1 MPPPDGA
8 PRWALCTF
16 PVWFFMLDGIFT
28 PLAARARWRSMAR
41 EQVLPLRRRGVIGAV
56 VACFSFGGVLL
67 ATRIDRVGEAAAL
80 RETLVVFAALIG
92 GWLLGEKVGPVQAG
106 PDGNDCNGCSGDG
119 DGGMSD
125 KTYDPKLKAAL
136 EYGPLLAFMVGYWLV
151 KDRTFAVGGV
161 EYSGFIAIT
170 AVFVLIFAASILAL
184 WKLTG
189 KLSAMQVFSLVV
201 ILFMGGLTVWFNDAH
216 FIKMKPTIIYVAF
229 ALGLGVGLLQ
239 GKSYLRLL
247 MGEVLPMQEEGW
259 MILTRRMA
267 GFFVVLA
274 VANEV
279 VWRNFSDGTWVT
291 FKVVGLTVAMF
302 AFLFTQGRLFERYG
316 IEPANKD

>member
-1 MPPPDGA
+1 
-8 PRWALCTF
+8 
-16 PVWFFMLDGIFT
+16 
-28 PLAARARWRSMAR
+28 
-41 EQVLPLRRRGVIGAV
+41 
-56 VACFSFGGVLL
+56 
-67 ATRIDRVGEAAAL
+67 
-80 RETLVVFAALIG
+80 
-92 GWLLGEKVGPVQAG
+92 
-106 PDGNDCNGCSGDG
+106 
-119 DGGMSD
+119 MSD
-125 KTYDPKLKAAL
+125 KSYDTKLKAAL

-151 KDRTFAVGGV
+151 KDRTFTIGGV
-161 EYSGFIAIT
+161 EYTGFIAIT

-201 ILFMGGLTVWFNDAH
+201 ILFMGGLTVWFNDPH

-229 ALGLGVGLLQ
+229 AVALGVGLLQ

-247 MGEVLPMQEEGW
+247 MGEVLPMQEAGW

-267 GFFVVLA
+267 VFFVVLA

-291 FKVVGLTVAMF
+291 FKVVGLTIAMF

-316 IEPANKD
+316 IEPAAKD

>member
-1 MPPPDGA
+1 
-8 PRWALCTF
+8 
-16 PVWFFMLDGIFT
+16 
-28 PLAARARWRSMAR
+28 
-41 EQVLPLRRRGVIGAV
+41 
-56 VACFSFGGVLL
+56 
-67 ATRIDRVGEAAAL
+67 
-80 RETLVVFAALIG
+80 
-92 GWLLGEKVGPVQAG
+92 
-106 PDGNDCNGCSGDG
+106 
-119 DGGMSD
+119 MSD

-151 KDRTFAVGGV
+151 NDRVFSVGGV

-247 MGEVLPMQEEGW
+247 MGEVLPMQPEGW

-316 IEPANKD
+316 IEPENKG

>member
-1 MPPPDGA
+1 M
-8 PRWALCTF
+8 T
-16 PVWFFMLDGIFT
+16 
-28 PLAARARWRSMAR
+28 
-41 EQVLPLRRRGVIGAV
+41 
-56 VACFSFGGVLL
+56 
-67 ATRIDRVGEAAAL
+67 
-80 RETLVVFAALIG
+80 
-92 GWLLGEKVGPVQAG
+92 
-106 PDGNDCNGCSGDG
+106 
-119 DGGMSD
+119 D

-136 EYGPLLAFMVGYWLV
+136 EYGPLLAFLVGYWLV
-151 KDRTFAVGGV
+151 NDRVFSFGGV

-201 ILFMGGLTVWFNDAH
+201 ILFMGGLTVWFNDPH

-229 ALGLGVGLLQ
+229 AVGLGVGLLQ

-247 MGEVLPMQEEGW
+247 MGEVLPMQPEGW

-302 AFLFTQGRLFERYG
+302 AFLITQGRLFERYG